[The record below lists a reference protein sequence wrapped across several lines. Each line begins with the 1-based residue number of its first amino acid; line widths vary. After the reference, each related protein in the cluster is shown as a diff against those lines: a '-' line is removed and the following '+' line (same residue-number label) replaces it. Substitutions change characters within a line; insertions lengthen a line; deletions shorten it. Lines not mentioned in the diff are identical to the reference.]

1 MSKTSDN
8 QNHWN
13 KLFPEFEVQEPNLP
27 ESLPQE
33 QTMQSTLI
41 PNYGD
46 NHDLDWASISIDSTL
61 PSLTT
66 NDIYSID
73 FANIGNLT
81 TINLSA
87 LSSGSGSASA
97 IWTASSYTWDSTSAT
112 SVKIDTDG
120 VHIPEG
126 KDIFLGNLSLSD
138 RLDRIE
144 SRLAILKP
152 NPELEEE
159 FQELKELGDQ
169 YRALEAHI
177 KEKMKTFDTL
187 RRE

>member
-1 MSKTSDN
+1 
-8 QNHWN
+8 
-13 KLFPEFEVQEPNLP
+13 
-27 ESLPQE
+27 
-33 QTMQSTLI
+33 MQSTLI

-46 NHDLDWASISIDSTL
+46 NYDLNWAPIGIDSTL
-61 PSLTT
+61 PGLTT

-87 LSSGSGSASA
+87 LNSASTSA
-97 IWTASSYTWDSTSAT
+97 IWTASSYTWDSTST
-112 SVKIDTDG
+112 SVKIDTEG

-152 NPELEEE
+152 NTELEEE